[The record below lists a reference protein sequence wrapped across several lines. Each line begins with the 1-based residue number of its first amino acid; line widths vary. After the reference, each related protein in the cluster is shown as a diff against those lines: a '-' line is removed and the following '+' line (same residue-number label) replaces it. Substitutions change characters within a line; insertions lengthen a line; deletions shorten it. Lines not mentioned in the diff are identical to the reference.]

1 MEYKIVNAGA
11 STGTITV
18 MYLYQGDNLG
28 IFPIDVPVVDGKYIT
43 GTALEELIQSKAPT
57 WLLQR
62 KIEVASASN
71 FEDIASKV
79 DAQALSDL
87 LLAST
92 PKGVPNVNVSEI
104 MAQAAPPVLTPEQL
118 DSIINMLNSTNNNT

>member
-1 MEYKIVNAGA
+1 MEYKIINADA

-62 KIEVASASN
+62 KLEVVNAPN

-79 DAQALSDL
+79 DTQALSDL
-87 LLAST
+87 AAA
-92 PKGVPNVNVSEI
+92 N
-104 MAQAAPPVLTPEQL
+104 APPVEPASTSE
-118 DSIINMLNSTNNNT
+118 MLPTIVVRKVVL